1 MNMPQ
6 FERISVY
13 PGVLHQSGQ
22 SPFDRFI
29 KDSGNSLFNLNIM
42 TWVVLFILIIA
53 YPALTLAGSPQDTL
67 AMLDSMEPIVLI
79 FVLLSSIAVQWMIF
93 GVNYLAIYL
102 EGTGMAGIGLRR
114 ITSIDFAWGIAGLLA
129 ILVILAGLEVFM
141 ARIGLPVNGEVGNLI
156 PKGVFGKVVWIMVS
170 ITAGFC
176 EEVAFRGYLMT
187 RLRLIG
193 KFNSWL
199 IPVAVSALLFGA
211 MHSYQGLSNVIII
224 AVLGL
229 TFSIL
234 YIRSG
239 SLWPGVIAHFL
250 FNAIQGFIVPG

>member
-6 FERISVY
+6 FAGFPE
-13 PGVLHQSGQ
+13 SGQ
-22 SPFDRFI
+22 SPFDRFTQE
-29 KDSGNSLFNLNIM
+29 SGNNLFNANFM
-42 TWVVLFILIIA
+42 TWVVMIFLLVG
-53 YPALTLAGSPQDTL
+53 YPAITLLGSPQDTI
-67 AMLDSMEPIVLI
+67 AQLDSMDPIMLI
-79 FVLLSSIAVQWMIF
+79 LVLLGTIVIQWIIF
-93 GVNYLAIYL
+93 GINYLAIYL

-156 PKGVFGKVVWIMVS
+156 PKGAFGKVVWIMVS